1 MLRFK
6 KQMCNFSKR
15 KVLSDYVPETF
26 ENDMRKI
33 YFLQSIYRQTKSNK
47 YSSVKVNLHL
57 LIEK

>member
-1 MLRFK
+1 
-6 KQMCNFSKR
+6 MCNFFKR
-15 KVLSDYVPETF
+15 NVFSDYVPETF